1 MAMRMSGLMSG
12 MDTESIVQQLVEARS
27 KKVTTVKNDKTKLE
41 WKQDIWKGL
50 NTKLKTLQSKLND
63 LRFSSGYAKKVTKS
77 SDESVATV
85 LTGDSAVNGVHTLE
99 VNRLAKT
106 AYMTGRQVSR
116 MDGREIDI
124 TKTRMDDLL
133 EFAPGE
139 KKNVTL
145 QKADGSQ
152 TVIDL
157 TPETTISEFVSKLK
171 AEGLNASFDAKQN
184 RFYISSKESGKA
196 GNFMLTGDARALSAL
211 GLSMN
216 QTAANGPKWLDGDPD
231 GERGNIRGNS
241 RLDQLI
247 DFSKSGI
254 TNPNTGAETRYL
266 SYTMADGTSGQIA
279 VEAFTR
285 DENGVRHFTTV
296 DDFVK
301 QLQGLGIDAAFDPIQ
316 QRFTIEDGVKLEGDE
331 IWGQDEHGDPAVVGR
346 ETDVLES
353 LGLQGIDGKTSHTG
367 TTYVSGQDAVI
378 TVDGAL
384 YTNTNNTF
392 EINGL
397 TITAQN
403 TTEAGK
409 SVTLNTQQDTDG
421 IYDMVKDFLKAYNEV
436 INEIDKLYNGES
448 AKDYEPLTD
457 AEKESM
463 SETEVEK
470 YEQKIKDSLLRRD
483 SNLSKIGNALKKI
496 MLTGFSVPG
505 QEKKMYLSNFGIE
518 TLNYFS
524 APDNE
529 RNAFHING
537 DKDDVHS
544 SGNED
549 KLKSLIASDPDAVIS
564 FFSQLTQSLYTE
576 MNEQSASVEGYRS
589 FGSFYDDKRMKTD
602 YDDYKSKIKEEEDK
616 LADYEDKWYKK
627 FAAMESAMA
636 KMQQNASAV
645 TGLLGGQ

>member
-12 MDTESIVQQLVEARS
+12 MDTESIVQQLVEAKS

-77 SDESVATV
+77 SDESIATV
-85 LTGDSAVNGVHTLE
+85 LTGEGAVNGVHTLE

-106 AYMTGRQVSR
+106 AYMTSRQVSR

-145 QKADGSQ
+145 HKADGSQ

-157 TPETTISEFVSKLK
+157 TPETTVSEFVSKLK
-171 AEGLNASFDAKQN
+171 AEGLNASFDTKQS

-196 GNFMLTGDARALSAL
+196 GNFMLTGDANALSAL

-216 QTAANGPKWLDGDPD
+216 QTASDGPKWLDGDPN
-231 GERGNIRGNS
+231 GERGNIRGSS

-247 DFSKSGI
+247 DFSKSSI
-254 TNPNTGAETRYL
+254 TMPDGSNARALN
-266 SYTMADGTSGQIA
+266 YTLADGTTGMITLQS
-279 VEAFTR
+279 FTR
-285 DENGVRHFTTV
+285 NENGVRHFTTV

-301 QLQGLGIDAAFDPIQ
+301 ELQGLGIDAAFDPIQ
-316 QRFTIEDGVKLEGDE
+316 QRFTIGDGVKLEGDE

-353 LGLQGIDGKTSHTG
+353 LGLQGIDGRTSHTG
-367 TTYVSGQDAVI
+367 TTYVSGQDAAI
-378 TVDGAL
+378 TVDGAY
-384 YTNTNNTF
+384 YTNTNNSF

-403 TTEAGK
+403 VTEPGK

-421 IYDMVKDFLKAYNEV
+421 IYDMVKDFLKSYNEV

-448 AKDYEPLTD
+448 AKGYEPLTD
-457 AEKESM
+457 AEKEAM
-463 SETEVEK
+463 SEKEVEK

-505 QEKKMYLSNFGIE
+505 QEKKMYLSNFGIG
-518 TLNYFS
+518 TLSYFT

-529 RNAFHING
+529 RNAYHIDG
-537 DKDDVHS
+537 DKDDTSV

-549 KLKSLIASDPDAVIS
+549 KLKSLIASDPDAVVS

-589 FGSFYDDKRMKTD
+589 FGSFYDDKRIKTD
-602 YDDYKSKIKEEEDK
+602 YDDYKSKIKEEEKK
-616 LADYEDKWYKK
+616 LASYEDKWYKK
-627 FAAMESAMA
+627 FAAMETAMA
-636 KMQQNASAV
+636 KMQQSASAV
-645 TGLLGGQ
+645 TSLLGG